1 MAVVVG
7 IKSFSK
13 EDVWRRMSI
22 RTGHHIAGVRG
33 GREGKERVERA
44 RGGCSGERGIPH
56 RQRAAAAATA
66 AATGQGSTHVVAA
79 ANVVRVA
86 RRAGSSVREGDCIP
100 LERGALECGTT
111 MKATGRK
118 N

>member
-56 RQRAAAAATA
+56 RQRAAAAAA

-100 LERGALECGTT
+100 LERGRWSAGQ
-111 MKATGRK
+111 R
-118 N
+118 